1 MSEVLLFEVL
11 GGLIFIPTVLTFLWL
26 SVMLLISRKPAEV
39 DVVRLSRLSVGCSLT
54 GSIAMSIL
62 LPLSGAHHVSLGNW
76 FSVDGYHYDLVM
88 LADIVSVSYAIFS
101 ALLLYLI
108 CSFSQR
114 YLHKEPGFHRFYLV
128 LLLFSLGLHLVCLS
142 GTLELLLVGWEMV
155 GLSSVLLIAFFTQ
168 RPQPALNG
176 FWVFSVYRLTDI
188 GLYAAILFLHHS
200 GPGTLFAPLQNAGWA
215 GIPMHDAAAI
225 SALLLVIAVIGKSA
239 LFPLSNWLPRAM
251 EGPTPS
257 SAVFYGALSVH
268 LGPLLLLRMG
278 DLISSML
285 ALQAALIAI
294 GLLTALLGNLVGR
307 VQSDIK
313 SRLAYGAV
321 TQLGFIVAE
330 IGMGWFE
337 LALVHVITHAVF
349 RTLQFLRA
357 PSLLHERHHLE
368 QMLGHHIS
376 VFHPR
381 SGEASSRQRFMY
393 RFSLD
398 RAFLDTILSD
408 WIVNGILGICRS
420 LDSGERRVADWI
432 AGTSSSKTG
441 AADDCP
447 ASTDTEVYHQDS
459 RGVQK

>member
-1 MSEVLLFEVL
+1 MSEVLIFEIL
-11 GGLIFIPTVLTFLWL
+11 GGLVFIPTILTFLWL
-26 SVMLLISRKPAEV
+26 SSMLLISRRPAEIH
-39 DVVRLSRLSVGCSLT
+39 VVRFSRISVGCSLI
-54 GSIAMSIL
+54 GSIAMAFL
-62 LPLSGAHHVSLGNW
+62 LPLSGANQIGLGNW
-76 FSVDGYHYDLVM
+76 FSVNGYHYDLVM
-88 LADIVSVSYAIFS
+88 LADIVSLSYAIFS

-114 YLHKEPGFHRFYLV
+114 YLHKESGFHRFYLV

-142 GTLELLLVGWEMV
+142 GTLELLLVGWEIV

-188 GLYAAILFLHHS
+188 GLYAAVLFLHYTS
-200 GPGTLFAPLQNAGWA
+200 TGTLFEPLLEVSWA
-215 GIPMHDAAAI
+215 GLPMHDMAGVTA
-225 SALLLVIAVIGKSA
+225 SLLMVAVIGKSA

-278 DLISSML
+278 DVISSMIWLQL
-285 ALQAALIAI
+285 ALIII
-294 GLLTALLGNLVGR
+294 GLLTAVTGNIVGR
-307 VQSDIK
+307 IQSDIK

-330 IGMGWFE
+330 IGMGWYE
-337 LALVHVITHAVF
+337 LALFHVITHAVF

-381 SGEASSRQRFMY
+381 SGEASKFQRFMY
-393 RFSLD
+393 RFSLE
-398 RAFLDTILSD
+398 RAFLDVILLD
-408 WIVNGILGICRS
+408 WFVHGVLRISRT
-420 LDSGERRVADWI
+420 LDSWENKVANLI
-432 AGTSSSKTG
+432 AGTAIG
-441 AADDCP
+441 AP
-447 ASTDTEVYHQDS
+447 TVTSDTQENRDQDALRQES
-459 RGVQK
+459 RGMPK

>member
-1 MSEVLLFEVL
+1 MSQKLLFEVL
-11 GGLIFIPTVLTFLWL
+11 GGLVFIPTVLTFLWL
-26 SVMLLISRKPAEV
+26 SFMLLISRKPAEV
-39 DVVRLSRLSVGCSLT
+39 HVVTLTRIAVACSLLGGLT
-54 GSIAMSIL
+54 MALI
-62 LPLSGAHHVSLGNW
+62 LPLSGASHVSLGSW
-76 FSVDGYHYDLVM
+76 IMVDSHHYDFVI
-88 LADIVSVSYAIFS
+88 LADMVSVSYAVFS
-101 ALLLYLI
+101 SLLLYLI

-128 LLLFSLGLHLVCLS
+128 LLLFSLGLHLVCFS
-142 GTLELLLVGWEMV
+142 GTLELLLVGWELV

-188 GLYAAILFLHHS
+188 GLYAAVLVLHYS
-200 GPGTLFAPLQNAGWA
+200 SAGTVFEPLEQASWA
-215 GIPMHDAAAI
+215 GIAMNDLAGVT
-225 SALLLVIAVIGKSA
+225 SLLLLIAVIGKSA
-239 LFPLSNWLPRAM
+239 LFPLCNWLPRAM

-268 LGPLLLLRMG
+268 LGPLLLLRMA
-278 DLISSML
+278 DIISNLL
-285 ALQAALIAI
+285 ALQIALIVI
-294 GLLTALLGNLVGR
+294 GLLTVLIGNLVGR

-330 IGMGWFE
+330 IGLGWFE

-381 SGEASSRQRFMY
+381 SGSGTRAQRFMY
-393 RFSLD
+393 RFSLE
-398 RAFLDTILSD
+398 RGFLDVVLAD
-408 WIVNGILGICRS
+408 WIVNGTLS
-420 LDSGERRVADWI
+420 LFRRIDLGERRL
-432 AGTSSSKTG
+432 
-441 AADDCP
+441 
-447 ASTDTEVYHQDS
+447 ASLISGVSIETACDLQDS
-459 RGVQK
+459 SVNEDPAVFNQENSGVQK